1 MSSAKLALACALAA
15 VSLCACGIA
24 QKPLAGTPNLASN
37 PGTNAR
43 RDDPRTVHL
52 PCLRQYHLRFSQYI
66 ASREVNGTPMQ
77 LPAIQI
83 EKPPIGPTVVFYP
96 TPGLAQ
102 GVQIAGDAQ
111 GAEVI
116 GAALVYVSPLAPDK
130 LLTEVENCVG
140 ILVTG

>member
-15 VSLCACGIA
+15 VSLGACGIA
-24 QKPLAGTPNLASN
+24 KKPLAGTRNLASN

-52 PCLRQYHLRFSQYI
+52 PCLRQYHLRFRQYT
-66 ASREVNGTPMQ
+66 ASREVNGIPLQ

-83 EKPPIGPTVVFYP
+83 GTWPVGPTVLFYP

-102 GVQIAGDAQ
+102 GVQIGGGAQ

-116 GAALVYVSPLAPDK
+116 GAALLYTNLASDK
-130 LLTEVENCVG
+130 ELTKVENCVG

>member
-24 QKPLAGTPNLASN
+24 TKPLAGTLNLNSK

-43 RDDPRTVHL
+43 RDDPRTIHL
-52 PCLRQYHLRFSQYI
+52 PCLRQYHLRFREYT
-66 ASREVNGTPMQ
+66 ASRDVNGIPID
-77 LPAIQI
+77 LPSIQI
-83 EKPPIGPTVVFYP
+83 GKPPIGPTVVFYP

-111 GAEVI
+111 NAEVI
-116 GAALVYVSPLAPDK
+116 GAALIYVSPEAPDK

-140 ILVTG
+140 IQVTG

>member
-24 QKPLAGTPNLASN
+24 KKPLAGTPDLSAR

-43 RDDPRTVHL
+43 LDDPRTIHL
-52 PCLRQYHLRFSQYI
+52 PCLRQAHLRLKEYI
-66 ASREVNGTPMQ
+66 APGH

-83 EKPPIGPTVVFYP
+83 GSLSDGPTVIFYP
-96 TPGLAQ
+96 TPGIAQ
-102 GVQIAGDAQ
+102 GIQINGGAL

-116 GAALVYVSPLAPDK
+116 GAS
-130 LLTEVENCVG
+130 LLYTNSGRPRSASDHELTKIENCLG
-140 ILVTG
+140 IQVTG